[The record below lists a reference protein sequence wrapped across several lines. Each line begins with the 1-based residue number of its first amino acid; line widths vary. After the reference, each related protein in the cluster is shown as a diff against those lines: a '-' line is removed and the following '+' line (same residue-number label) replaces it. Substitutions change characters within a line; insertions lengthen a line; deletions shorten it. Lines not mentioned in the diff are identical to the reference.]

1 MMNTPTK
8 LNKCLLILST
18 STLLG
23 TAACGALNSAGA
35 NDRFDDGLLFY
46 ASFDT
51 AATADFARGDPRLY
65 SAPSREQLD
74 AASSNLQF
82 APAVSIAHN
91 QGKYG
96 GALEFK
102 NNVVP
107 AVFYKA
113 ANNVKLKPQNWSG
126 TIAFWLKIDPDQDLS
141 KNYVDPIQITETS
154 HRNAAIWT
162 DFTTTNNKRMFRL
175 GVAGDE
181 ASWTSSDK
189 DIATKGFYHRVRGI
203 LDPPFS
209 GDRWTHVVITHDQLG
224 SSDASAHLYLD
235 GQRVITHQ
243 PIKDPFT
250 WQHNNANIYLGLR
263 YSGFIDELLI
273 FDRSFTAAE
282 ITQLQNKPRAAVVRP

>member
-1 MMNTPTK
+1 MNTPTK

-107 AVFYKA
+107 VVFYKA
-113 ANNVKLKPQNWSG
+113 ANNVNFKPQNWSG

-141 KNYVDPIQITETS
+141 KNYVNPIQITETS

-162 DFTTTNNKRMFRL
+162 DFTPTNNKRMFRL
-175 GVAGDE
+175 GVAGNE

-189 DIATKGFYHRVRGI
+189 DITTKGFYHRVRGI

-209 GDRWTHVVITHDQLG
+209 GDRWTHVAITHDQLG
-224 SSDASAHLYLD
+224 SGDASAHLYLD

>member
-1 MMNTPTK
+1 MQTPTTLSK
-8 LNKCLLILST
+8 TLLILST
-18 STLLG
+18 SALLG
-23 TAACGALNSAGA
+23 IAACSALNTAGA
-35 NDRFDDGLLFY
+35 DHRFDEGLLFY

-51 AATADFARGDPRLY
+51 ATTADFARGDPRLY
-65 SAPSREQLD
+65 SAPSRKQLD
-74 AASSNLQF
+74 AAASSLQF
-82 APAVSIAHN
+82 APAVSIALD

-102 NNVVP
+102 NNLVP
-107 AVFYKA
+107 VVFYKA
-113 ANNVKLKPQNWSG
+113 VDNVNFKPQNWSG

-162 DFTTTNNKRMFRL
+162 DFTPTNDKRMFRL

-203 LDPPFS
+203 LDPAFS
-209 GDRWTHVVITHDQLG
+209 GDRWTHVAITHDQLG
-224 SSDASAHLYLD
+224 SGNASANLYLN

-250 WQHNNANIYLGLR
+250 WHHNNANIYLGLR

-273 FDRSFTAAE
+273 FDRPFTAAE
-282 ITQLQNKPRAAVVRP
+282 ITQLQNVPRPAIFAP

>member
-1 MMNTPTK
+1 M
-8 LNKCLLILST
+8 

-23 TAACGALNSAGA
+23 IAACSALNTSRG
-35 NDRFDDGLLFY
+35 DHRFDDALLFY

-51 AATADFARGDPRLY
+51 ATTADFARGDPRLY
-65 SAPSREQLD
+65 SAPSRKQLNA
-74 AASSNLQF
+74 AASSLQF
-82 APAVSIAHN
+82 APAVSIALD

-96 GALEFK
+96 GALEF
-102 NNVVP
+102 NNNLVP
-107 AVFYKA
+107 VVFYKA
-113 ANNVKLKPQNWSG
+113 ANNVNFKPQNWSG
-126 TIAFWLKIDPDQDLS
+126 TIAFWLKIDPDQDLR

-162 DFTTTNNKRMFRL
+162 DFTPTNNKRMFRL

-209 GDRWTHVVITHDQLG
+209 GDRWTHVAITHDQLG
-224 SSDASAHLYLD
+224 SGNASANLYLD

-273 FDRSFTAAE
+273 FDRPFTAAE
-282 ITQLQNKPRAAVVRP
+282 ITQLQNVPRPAIVAP

>member
-1 MMNTPTK
+1 MQCVK
-8 LNKCLLILST
+8 YR
-18 STLLG
+18 G
-23 TAACGALNSAGA
+23 V
-35 NDRFDDGLLFY
+35 DHRFDEGLLFY

-51 AATADFARGDPRLY
+51 ATTADFARGDPRLY
-65 SAPSREQLD
+65 SAPSRKQLD
-74 AASSNLQF
+74 AAASSLQF
-82 APAVSIAHN
+82 APAVSIALD

-102 NNVVP
+102 KNLVP
-107 AVFYKA
+107 VVFYKA
-113 ANNVKLKPQNWSG
+113 VDNVNFKPQNWSG

-162 DFTTTNNKRMFRL
+162 DFTPTNDKRMFRL

-209 GDRWTHVVITHDQLG
+209 GDRWTHVAITHDQLG
-224 SSDASAHLYLD
+224 SGNASANLYLD

-250 WQHNNANIYLGLR
+250 WHHNNANIYLGLR

-273 FDRSFTAAE
+273 FDRPFTAAE
-282 ITQLQNKPRAAVVRP
+282 ITQLQNVPRPAIFAP

>member
-1 MMNTPTK
+1 MNTPTK

-65 SAPSREQLD
+65 SVPSREQLD

-107 AVFYKA
+107 VVFYKA
-113 ANNVKLKPQNWSG
+113 ANNVNFKPQNWSG
-126 TIAFWLKIDPDQDLS
+126 TVAFWLKIDPDQDLS

-162 DFTTTNNKRMFRL
+162 DFTPTNNKRMFRL
-175 GVAGDE
+175 GVAGNE

-189 DIATKGFYHRVRGI
+189 DITTKGFYHRVRGI

-209 GDRWTHVVITHDQLG
+209 GDRWTHVAITHDQLG
-224 SSDASAHLYLD
+224 SGDASAHLYLD